1 MAILLRKKD
10 QKSLKKV
17 NEKDWKIEKRLK
29 KDHLSEVSLAY
40 SLLTSFMWRF
50 EFYFTYE
57 NFYSVKHK

>member
-1 MAILLRKKD
+1 MGILKSFSLSLLEMAILLRKKD

-40 SLLTSFMWRF
+40 SLLTSFM
-50 EFYFTYE
+50 
-57 NFYSVKHK
+57 